1 MNPAEYLRSISPGVV
16 RQKFR
21 LSRNDSGVWGDGFDD
36 EGTIILRST
45 EVSADGDWQI
55 EAPAI
60 RSLTPAER
68 HRGLVQTGD
77 LIITTSSGS
86 RRHIGKT
93 ALVDDP
99 VAALGCAFANFMQR
113 LRVRKGQEPRFY
125 RYLLNAPVGR
135 EQMFYLGSTTTGLMN
150 LNGTVLGNIEV
161 PDAPPETQRAIAAFL
176 DRKTAAIDDLIDKK
190 ERLIKLLAEKRAA
203 LIHRTVTKGL
213 DDGVPMKDSGVPW
226 IGEIPAHWDA
236 ALLRLLA
243 RIESGHTPS
252 RQHPEYWVPEECSI
266 PWFSLADVWQLRD
279 ARQTYLGE
287 TSERISPRGMANS
300 AARRLPVGTVVLSRT
315 ASVGFAGIMPVSM
328 ATTQDF
334 ANWVCGPLLDP
345 EYLLWMF
352 RGMKSEFDRLMMGST
367 HQTIYMPD
375 LRKFKGPIP
384 PIIEQERIV
393 SVLGEKVN
401 ALDGVVDRSAEQLDK
416 LREYRQALITA
427 AVTGQIDVPVDT
439 DAAWPP
445 ASQRVN

>member
-203 LIHRTVTKGL
+203 LIHRAVTKGL
-213 DDGVPMKDSGVPW
+213 DDGVPMKDSGVEW
-226 IGEIPAHWDA
+226 IGEIPAHWEVKRLKHLTRQVTVGIVITPSKYYCEVGVPALRSLNVNEGALSQRDLVFITNDA
-236 ALLRLLA
+236 HAMLSKSRLSAGDLVAVRTGQPGTTAVVDDHFDGANCIDLIIIRRPSGRMPHLLAMALNSTATKAQYGAGSTGAIQQHFNVETAKNLLLAVPPRDHEPALLA
-243 RIESGHTPS
+243 HIEAG
-252 RQHPEYWVPEECSI
+252 V
-266 PWFSLADVWQLRD
+266 ADID
-279 ARQTYLGE
+279 
-287 TSERISPRGMANS
+287 
-300 AARRLPVGTVVLSRT
+300 GTVALS
-315 ASVGFAGIMPVSM
+315 
-328 ATTQDF
+328 Q
-334 ANWVCGPLLDP
+334 
-345 EYLLWMF
+345 
-352 RGMKSEFDRLMMGST
+352 
-367 HQTIYMPD
+367 
-375 LRKFKGPIP
+375 
-384 PIIEQERIV
+384 EQI
-393 SVLGEKVN
+393 
-401 ALDGVVDRSAEQLDK
+401 DK

-427 AVTGQIDVPVDT
+427 AVTGQIDIPAE
-439 DAAWPP
+439 DAA
-445 ASQRVN
+445 